1 MKLGHAKD
9 MGPFFCSSTATK
21 LELIF
26 ELNQF
31 VHFYRYFKEEK
42 PVAGIA
48 LRRLKAQ
55 DQANQVEVPLRSSV
69 RIYCFSGKTTPQKP
83 CLKNIAIQPNRQTN
97 IQTKS
102 HEPQFSLSFLIS

>member
-1 MKLGHAKD
+1 MKLGHARD
-9 MGPFFCSSTATK
+9 MGLFFCSSTATK
-21 LELIF
+21 LELVF
-26 ELNQF
+26 ELIQF

-69 RIYCFSGKTTPQKP
+69 RILFLSQNNSPKAL
-83 CLKNIAIQPNRQTN
+83 LKEYSHP
-97 IQTKS
+97 TK
-102 HEPQFSLSFLIS
+102 

>member
-9 MGPFFCSSTATK
+9 IGPFFCSSTATK

-69 RIYCFSGKTTPQKP
+69 RILFLYQNKP
-83 CLKNIAIQPNRQTN
+83 PKVLLKEYSHP
-97 IQTKS
+97 TK
-102 HEPQFSLSFLIS
+102 